1 MNPEIPLTAV
11 NDFTVLDRFT
21 ITDMV
26 GGVISGVVVPPE
38 FHLPPH
44 WQAIPVRQTL
54 SVLPNYPADKTGT
67 TARLLRAFHIAQWRR
82 VSLFCGSC
90 GSKNT
95 DADTGETAR
104 LCPVCGHMEYAR
116 ISPAVILRITN
127 SEGQLLLAHNT
138 RFAPG
143 MYSLIAGFV
152 EAGESLEMAAVRE
165 TYEETGITIG
175 DIQYLASQPWPFPN
189 SLTIAFSACHISGT
203 VKPDGVE
210 IEDARWFSRDSL
222 PALPGSGSM
231 SRRLIE
237 EWITEKSS

>member
-1 MNPEIPLTAV
+1 
-11 NDFTVLDRFT
+11 
-21 ITDMV
+21 
-26 GGVISGVVVPPE
+26 
-38 FHLPPH
+38 
-44 WQAIPVRQTL
+44 
-54 SVLPNYPADKTGT
+54 
-67 TARLLRAFHIAQWRR
+67 
-82 VSLFCGSC
+82 
-90 GSKNT
+90 
-95 DADTGETAR
+95 
-104 LCPVCGHMEYAR
+104 MEYAR

-152 EAGESLEMAAVRE
+152 EAGETLEAAAIRE

-175 DIQYLASQPWPFPN
+175 DIQYLDSQPWPFPN
-189 SLTIAFSACHISGT
+189 SLTIAFSARHIAGT

-237 EWITEKSS
+237 EWMMGKSS